1 MRQTKTKPAVNDAV
15 LRELK
20 AMIAPATPGR
30 VQRGISWPAWMDDAV
45 NQYLETVNANATDA
59 EKLDRSGLVQLAVV
73 QLLKLSEPAPKAPP
87 ATLRARPTAAHYVPL
102 AELGVAQ

>member
-15 LRELK
+15 LKELR
-20 AMIAPATPGR
+20 AMIAPASPGR
-30 VQRGISWPAWMDDAV
+30 VQRGISWPAWMDEAV

-73 QLLKLSEPAPKAPP
+73 QLLKLSEPAPKAP
-87 ATLRARPTAAHYVPL
+87 ASLRARQPVTSYVPL